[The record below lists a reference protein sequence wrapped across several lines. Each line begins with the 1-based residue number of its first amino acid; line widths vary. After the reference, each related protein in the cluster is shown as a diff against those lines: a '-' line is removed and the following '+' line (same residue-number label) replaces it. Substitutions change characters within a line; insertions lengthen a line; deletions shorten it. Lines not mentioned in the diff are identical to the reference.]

1 MEEQTKNQPLEEEIE
16 NSENVVQGGDE
27 ERVASEEE
35 AQEAIETIEKEKE
48 SIAGPFKIV
57 GLITSLVTV
66 LACFVGAVMW
76 ISVNMVDN
84 RLSIEGL
91 ESNQRKLEKLVV
103 NNHAIISQHEKLL
116 VILEQHKSSL
126 RILTNFMTK
135 GGRFTEAD
143 GREMNSR
150 IFKVED
156 RIHKYDILATELSW
170 IKKTMN
176 DMEKD
181 IKNGFN
187 RLDMAIQRQGSHT
200 HKNNQE
206 FGR

>member
-1 MEEQTKNQPLEEEIE
+1 M
-16 NSENVVQGGDE
+16 
-27 ERVASEEE
+27 
-35 AQEAIETIEKEKE
+35 EKEKE
-48 SIAGPFKIV
+48 RIAGPFKIV

-143 GREMNSR
+143 GRDMNSR

-176 DMEKD
+176 DMENEIRERFD
-181 IKNGFN
+181 
-187 RLDMAIQRQGSHT
+187 RLDTAIQRQNLHT
-200 HKNNQE
+200 HKKNQE
-206 FGR
+206 YRK